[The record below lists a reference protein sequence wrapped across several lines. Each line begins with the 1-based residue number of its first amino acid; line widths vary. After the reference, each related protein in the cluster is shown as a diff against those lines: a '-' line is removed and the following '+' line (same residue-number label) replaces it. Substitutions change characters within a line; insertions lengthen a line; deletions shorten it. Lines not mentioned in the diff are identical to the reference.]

1 MKHFLALM
9 IAIPIWSQ
17 ETIVLRP
24 AVAGSEKV
32 EQRGTGGMNDRAISD
47 VVEPT
52 LTVYLPPTDK
62 ATGVAI
68 VICPGGGYQRL
79 AIDKEGH
86 DVARW
91 LNTIG
96 VAGLV
101 LKYRLPGGQNM
112 KMALGDLKQAAAAAR
127 VAVEDAQAAMK
138 VARANAPK
146 WNLKAGSIGMMGFSA
161 GGNLA
166 VLMGLLETGE
176 LRPDFLVPVYPA
188 VPQTLEVNPGT
199 PRAFLVHADD
209 DKTVAPADHTVK
221 LYLALKQAKVPA
233 EMHVYSSGGH
243 GFGIRKTG
251 KTSADWPAAL
261 AAWLAELPRN

>member
-1 MKHFLALM
+1 V
-9 IAIPIWSQ
+9 WGQ
-17 ETIVLRP
+17 EVIVLRQ
-24 AVAGSEKV
+24 AAAGTEKV
-32 EQRGTGGMNDRAISD
+32 EQRGAGGVNDRAIRN

-52 LTVYLPPTDK
+52 LTVYLPAKEK
-62 ATGVAI
+62 ATGVGM
-68 VICPGGGYQRL
+68 VICPGGGYQHL

-112 KMALGDLKQAAAAAR
+112 KLAMGDLKQAAEAAK

-138 VARANAPK
+138 VARANTAK
-146 WNLKAGSIGMMGFSA
+146 WNLRAGSIGMMGFSA

-166 VLMGLLETGE
+166 ILMGLLERGETG
-176 LRPDFLVPVYPA
+176 PDFLVPIYPA
-188 VPQTLEVNPGT
+188 VPQTLEVSPSA
-199 PRAFLVHADD
+199 PRTFLVHADD
-209 DKTVAPADHTVK
+209 DKAVGPAEHSVK
-221 LYLALKQAKVPA
+221 FYLALKQAKIPA
-233 EMHVYSSGGH
+233 EMHIYSSGGH

-261 AAWLAELPRN
+261 AAWLTELRGTEIER